1 MSHLPVNHPL
11 RPLYRVLA
19 AASGSYVLAF
29 GVAGL
34 IEAGGT
40 SWFGRGETIALGLR
54 TNLAFA
60 LASVVAGGVILFAGL
75 IGRNLDSWV
84 NLLGG
89 VVFLVAGTAMMAL
102 INTDLNV
109 LNFAIETVIVS
120 FVIGMVLLA
129 AGLYGRSAP
138 RAANA

>member
-11 RPLYRVLA
+11 RPFYRVLA
-19 AASGSYVLAF
+19 VAAGSYVLAF
-29 GVAGL
+29 GVVGL

-40 SWFGRGETIALGLR
+40 PWFDRGETFALGLR

-60 LASVVAGGVILFAGL
+60 VASVVAGAVILIGGL
-75 IGRNLDSWV
+75 IGRNLDYWV

-89 VVFLVAGTAMMAL
+89 VVFLVAGTAMLAL

-120 FVIGMVLLA
+120 FVIGMALLA

-138 RAANA
+138 RAVTA